1 MTDLHTSQDTLALV
15 EITQT
20 KAAHLDMVYA
30 KAPPIPE
37 ELRAHIQKDNQALY
51 SRAGSTQP
59 TQDDTRV
66 FAVSAMNEDGKRAA
80 WHNPIAIV
88 AADHQATNDGKHSL
102 TLKEL
107 YPLKNEGKSAELEQ
121 IASTLLEKMAQ
132 SPSPVTTLSGHV
144 AQQQP
149 AIER

>member
-15 EITQT
+15 EITKT
-20 KAAHLDMVYA
+20 RAAHLDLTHKISPV
-30 KAPPIPE
+30 PE
-37 ELRAHIQKDNQALY
+37 ELRTHIKKDNQALI
-51 SRAGSTQP
+51 SREGLTTP

-88 AADHQATNDGKHSL
+88 AADHQATNNGQHSL
-102 TLKEL
+102 TLKKL